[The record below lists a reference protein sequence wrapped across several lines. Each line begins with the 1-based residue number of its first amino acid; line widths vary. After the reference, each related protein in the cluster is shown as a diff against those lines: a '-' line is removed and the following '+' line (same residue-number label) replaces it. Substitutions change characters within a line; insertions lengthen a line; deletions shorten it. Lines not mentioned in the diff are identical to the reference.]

1 MTLGNRHQ
9 TLIPGSKSVSLLLK
23 ELLRTVYA
31 LIYFITCSLIMVT
44 VQVRNDNLSIATR
57 VINQKSL
64 PDVVLD
70 SKHRLQMPAGMPDWT
85 LFAFIA
91 ISVVSHYVFIKP
103 RSRLILTVRR
113 FFWLLGSCYGLRAL
127 SLAGTV
133 LPPSN
138 PHCLYQKRDGWRI
151 LMAGPQL
158 LVGAV
163 HTCSDKIF
171 SGHTIVATLLTC
183 SWWQLTTHWGVR
195 VYPVVHEIIM
205 IICSLSGRH
214 HYTVDIVVALIVAVN
229 VFHLYHLLV
238 RIVCVAELHERGPYL
253 PLKMAAHLSASTEEN
268 DIRIG
273 SLFSK
278 YPARA
283 IRVLIKYMDG
293 IDLRDTSTLL
303 CL

>member
-1 MTLGNRHQ
+1 MNPKDKCGFMMKLF
-9 TLIPGSKSVSLLLK
+9 LK
-23 ELLRTVYA
+23 EALRTLYA

-44 VQVRNDNLSIATR
+44 VQVRNDNLSIATQ
-57 VINQKSL
+57 VIKQKSL

-85 LFAFIA
+85 LFSFIA
-91 ISVVSHYVFIKP
+91 ASVAVHLATVRP
-103 RSRLILTVRR
+103 RGRIMLTARR

-138 PHCLYQKRDGWRI
+138 PHCVYQRRDGWRI

-183 SWWQLTTHWGVR
+183 SWWQLSTNWAVR
-195 VYPVVHEIIM
+195 TYPVLHEIAM
-205 IICSLSGRH
+205 IVCGLSGRH
-214 HYTVDIVVALIVAVN
+214 HYTVDIVVALIVAVS

-253 PLKMAAHLSASTEEN
+253 PLKMAAHFNASTEDNE

-283 IRVLIKYMDG
+283 IRILIKYMDG
-293 IDLRDTSTLL
+293 IDLRETSDLL
-303 CL
+303 NL

>member
-1 MTLGNRHQ
+1 MYTYGQHSKLQ
-9 TLIPGSKSVSLLLK
+9 TLKVSIVLK

-31 LIYFITCSLIMVT
+31 LMYFICASLIMVT
-44 VQVRNDNLSIATR
+44 VQVRNDNLSIATK
-57 VINQKSL
+57 VISQRSL

-85 LFAFIA
+85 LFAFVA
-91 ISVVSHYVFIKP
+91 ISVGAHIVFVKP
-103 RSRLILTVRR
+103 RSRLILTMRR
-113 FFWLLGSCYGLRAL
+113 FFWLLGTCYGLRAL

-138 PHCLYQKRDGWRI
+138 PNCLYEQRNGWRLLI
-151 LMAGPQL
+151 AGPQL

-171 SGHTIVATLLTC
+171 SGHTIVATLLSC
-183 SWWQLTTHWGVR
+183 SWWQLTTNWGVR
-195 VYPVVHEIIM
+195 MYPVLHEIVM

-214 HYTVDIVVALIVAVN
+214 HYTVDIVVALIVAVS
-229 VFHLYHLLV
+229 VFHIYHLLV
-238 RIVCVAELHERGPYL
+238 RICCVAELHERGPYL
-253 PLKMAAHLSASTEEN
+253 PLKMAAPLSSSTDEN
-268 DIRIG
+268 DVRIE

-293 IDLRDTSTLL
+293 IDLRDTSDLL
-303 CL
+303 RV